1 MTGLTMKLVKN
12 SRGYTMRKKKETED
26 RRMNENSKMTDREIA
41 ELIVPDSSTIPL
53 SDEEVKKVVGKG
65 MEPAVDPK
73 QDKWDRII
81 DILGDILMAE
91 TEIMNLLKR
100 AESRDKYRMDMQY
113 GGC

>member
-1 MTGLTMKLVKN
+1 
-12 SRGYTMRKKKETED
+12 MRKKKE
-26 RRMNENSKMTDREIA
+26 SIKITDREIA
-41 ELIVPDSSTIPL
+41 ELIVPDSSTKPL
-53 SDEEVKKVVGKG
+53 TDEEVKKIVGRG
-65 MEPAVDPK
+65 TEPEVDPQ

-100 AESRDKYRMDMQY
+100 TEARQKFDMDMRY

>member
-1 MTGLTMKLVKN
+1 
-12 SRGYTMRKKKETED
+12 
-26 RRMNENSKMTDREIA
+26 MNENSKMTDREIA
-41 ELIVPDSSTIPL
+41 ELLVPDSTTQKL
-53 SDEEVKKVVGKG
+53 TDEQVKEIIGRGCV
-65 MEPAVDPK
+65 PAVDP
-73 QDKWDRII
+73 QQEKWDMII

>member
-1 MTGLTMKLVKN
+1 MK
-12 SRGYTMRKKKETED
+12 KKKETED

-41 ELIVPDSSTIPL
+41 ELLVPDSSTNPL
-53 SDEEVKKVVGKG
+53 TDEQVKEIIGRG
-65 MEPAVDPK
+65 MMPAVDP
-73 QDKWDRII
+73 QLDKWDKIL

>member
-1 MTGLTMKLVKN
+1 M
-12 SRGYTMRKKKETED
+12 KKK
-26 RRMNENSKMTDREIA
+26 SKMTDREIA
-41 ELIVPDSSTIPL
+41 EILVPDSSTIPL
-53 SDEEVKKVVGKG
+53 TDEEVKKVVGTG
-65 MEPAVDPK
+65 MEHEVDHQ

>member
-1 MTGLTMKLVKN
+1 MK
-12 SRGYTMRKKKETED
+12 KKKE
-26 RRMNENSKMTDREIA
+26 SKPMTDREIA
-41 ELIVPDSSTIPL
+41 ELIVPDSSTKPL
-53 SDEEVKKVVGKG
+53 TEEEVKEIIGRGCV
-65 MEPAVDPK
+65 PAVDPQ